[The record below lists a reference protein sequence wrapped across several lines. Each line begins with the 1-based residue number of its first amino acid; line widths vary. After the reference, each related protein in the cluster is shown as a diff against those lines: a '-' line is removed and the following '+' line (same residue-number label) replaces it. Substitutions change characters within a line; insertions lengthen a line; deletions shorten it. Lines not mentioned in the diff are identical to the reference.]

1 MHSIPPYENYV
12 VEFKSQWGD
21 NDGQTIK
28 KTLVAF
34 ANTYGGDL
42 YIGVNDDGTV
52 CGVQDI
58 HDVEERLCS
67 VIRDAIFPSIN
78 SFVSTS
84 RLMVDGKNVLWV
96 HVDQGKF
103 PPYSL
108 ARDDPRQ
115 VFVRVGCSS
124 SPARIDDIA
133 RMVERNNPVP
143 FEGRFALNQAL
154 TFDACLA
161 YCRERGVIFD
171 PETNT
176 NFGLWDPQR

>member
-1 MHSIPPYENYV
+1 MHLIPPYENHV

-67 VIRDAIFPSIN
+67 VAFFYVKKHANLFQSN
-78 SFVSTS
+78 G
-84 RLMVDGKNVLWV
+84 L
-96 HVDQGKF
+96 
-103 PPYSL
+103 
-108 ARDDPRQ
+108 
-115 VFVRVGCSS
+115 
-124 SPARIDDIA
+124 
-133 RMVERNNPVP
+133 
-143 FEGRFALNQAL
+143 
-154 TFDACLA
+154 
-161 YCRERGVIFD
+161 ERGQVA
-171 PETNT
+171 
-176 NFGLWDPQR
+176 

>member
-1 MHSIPPYENYV
+1 MSSSSSPNGGTTTARQ
-12 VEFKSQWGD
+12 S
-21 NDGQTIK
+21 K

-67 VIRDAIFPSIN
+67 VIRDAIFPSLN

-84 RLMVDGKNVLWV
+84 RLTVDGKDVLRV

-115 VFVRVGCSS
+115 VYVRVG
-124 SPARIDDIA
+124 
-133 RMVERNNPVP
+133 VPVLRQGWMILP
-143 FEGRFALNQAL
+143 S
-154 TFDACLA
+154 
-161 YCRERGVIFD
+161 
-171 PETNT
+171 
-176 NFGLWDPQR
+176 